1 MHLTVRLT
9 AAAALA
15 LAIAAPAS
23 AQPREFPATLAGHAL
38 IPAQR
43 MILPPD
49 DAPPAFR
56 VSGRFTG
63 TGNLR
68 TDAIA
73 SIPQR
78 TGIALP
84 FVGQPLQG
92 FSGIKPVGDGSYWV
106 LTDNGFGSR
115 RNSPD
120 ALLFVSR
127 IRPDWKHGGVAI
139 LEHVFLSDPTR
150 VVPFKIENEHTRERY
165 LTGADFDPES
175 LQPVADGFWIGEEFG
190 PFLLHVDRQGRV
202 TGVYPTTS
210 GGRELRSPDHPALQL
225 PASPT
230 QAVPFQVQRSGGF
243 EGMALS
249 PDGST
254 LYALLEKPLLDEAGR
269 PETVDGRRVLR
280 ILEFSVARR
289 AWTGRELRFPL
300 DEGATAI
307 GDFNMVDARRALII
321 ERDDGEGDPSMA
333 CAPGTQASPQNRCFP
348 TPALLKR
355 VVLVDLQ
362 DADPRGLV
370 RRIGHIDLMAIRDPD
385 NRALLKGEARRDL
398 AGTFTFPFFTIEN
411 VAAVD
416 AEHIVVGVDNNLPFS
431 VGRWIDRAV
440 DNELI
445 LLRVPE
451 LLQAR

>member
-1 MHLTVRLT
+1 MALPTRL
-9 AAAALA
+9 AAAAA
-15 LAIAAPAS
+15 IATAIAASAS
-23 AQPREFPATLAGHAL
+23 AQPREFPAKLAGHAM

-43 MILPPD
+43 TIPPPD
-49 DAPPAFR
+49 DAPPGFR

-63 TGNLR
+63 PGNQR
-68 TDAIA
+68 TDAIG
-73 SIPQR
+73 SLPQR

-92 FSGIKPVGDGSYWV
+92 FSGIKPVGDGSFWV

-120 ALLFVSR
+120 ALLYLSR
-127 IRPDWKHGGVAI
+127 IRPDWTTGGITVH
-139 LEHVFLSDPTR
+139 EHVFLSDPNR
-150 VVPFKIENEHTRERY
+150 VVPFRIENEHTRERY

-210 GGRELRSPDHPALQL
+210 GGRELRSPDHPALQV

-230 QAVPFQVQRSGGF
+230 QPVPFEVQRSGGH
-243 EGMALS
+243 EGLALS
-249 PDGST
+249 PDGTT
-254 LYALLEKPLLDEAGR
+254 LYALLEKPLLDDAGR
-269 PETVDGRRVLR
+269 PETVAGRGVLR

-289 AWTGRELRFPL
+289 AWTGRELRFAL

-307 GDFNMVDARRALII
+307 GDFNLVDARRALIV
-321 ERDDGEGDPSMA
+321 ERDEGEGDPSMA
-333 CAPGTQASPQNRCFP
+333 CAPGTQPSPQARCFP
-348 TPALLKR
+348 TPARLKR

-362 DADPRGLV
+362 DADAQGFV
-370 RRIGHIDLMAIRDPD
+370 RRIGHVDLMAIRDPD
-385 NRALLKGEARRDL
+385 GRALLKGEARRDL
-398 AGTFTFPFFTIEN
+398 AGMFTFPFVTIEN

-416 AEHIVVGVDNNLPFS
+416 AEHVVVGVDNNLPFS
-431 VGRWIDRAV
+431 VGRWVDRAV

-445 LLRVPE
+445 LLHVPG